1 MIEQLIVYIQSLI
14 AGYGAWGVFA
24 ATMIEEVVSP
34 IPSPII
40 PLAAGF
46 FLLSIDLSFA
56 EALLRSAYVIALP
69 VSIGVSIGSSA
80 VYAIGFFG
88 GKPVID
94 STKRWTGIRWE
105 DVEKV
110 EVRLTR
116 GKGDEITLFVLRMIP
131 LIPGVAV
138 SGLAGII
145 RYRFRTFLLI
155 TLVGSFLRA
164 LLLGLVG
171 WQVGEFYGYY
181 ADVLAAFED
190 YAFMAV
196 LVAALALCFWYYR
209 ARHRGLS

>member
-24 ATMIEEVVSP
+24 ATMIEEAVSP

-110 EVRLTR
+110 EARLTR

-181 ADVLAAFED
+181 ADVPA
-190 YAFMAV
+190 YK
-196 LVAALALCFWYYR
+196 
-209 ARHRGLS
+209 